1 MADILRW
8 KDVKTRKP
16 HKCWGCYKTYPAG
29 TEMVSAAYADGGS
42 VHGCYWCETC
52 VEYMNR
58 YFEQGDECVRGDI
71 YAGDPDAWKELQ
83 LELARE
89 RDGENG

>member
-1 MADILRW
+1 
-8 KDVKTRKP
+8 
-16 HKCWGCYKTYPAG
+16 
-29 TEMVSAAYADGGS
+29 
-42 VHGCYWCETC
+42 
-52 VEYMNR
+52 MNR